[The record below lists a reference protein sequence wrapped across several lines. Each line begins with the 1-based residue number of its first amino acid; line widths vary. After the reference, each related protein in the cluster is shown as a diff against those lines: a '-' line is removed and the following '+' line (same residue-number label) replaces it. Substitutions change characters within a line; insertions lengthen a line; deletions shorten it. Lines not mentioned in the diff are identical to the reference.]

1 MSEPDQP
8 LLTRLDVRGRSG
20 LDLPRPERGSTDD
33 VRDAVREIVADVR
46 IRGDAALVDL
56 TRRFDRVELES
67 IRVPTAEVSAALAA
81 QPEELRSALEAAAE
95 QITWFHETQRR
106 GRHRVARRGV
116 SIEGW
121 SQPVDRAGCYVPG
134 GRALYP
140 STVLMTAIP
149 ARVAGVPQVAL
160 CVPPDVSGSV
170 PAVTLAAA
178 GAAGV
183 DEVYRIGGAQA
194 IAALAYG
201 TESVQPVDVI
211 VGPGNLYVA
220 MAKQLVSG
228 QVGVPSAFAGP
239 SEVVVV
245 ADGAADARLVAIDL
259 MVQAEHGPDGLAWLV
274 TWDPEVADRV
284 DQALHEVIAEAPRS
298 NDIRAT
304 MAASGYSVVCDGP
317 AQAAAVANEIA
328 PEHLQLMI
336 TDPDAVLVDIRH
348 AGAIFVGDTAP
359 AAAGDYFAGPS
370 HVLPTHRTAR
380 YSGALGVDDFC
391 KQMHVISID
400 ADALAQMAPHI
411 EAMATAEGLAAHA
424 LSLRARRE
432 R

>member
-1 MSEPDQP
+1 MSAADQP
-8 LLTRLDVRGRSG
+8 LLTRLDVRGRVD

-33 VRDAVREIVADVR
+33 VRDAVREIVAEVR
-46 IRGDAALVDL
+46 RRGDAALVEY
-56 TRRFDRVELES
+56 TQRFDGVELDTV
-67 IRVPTAEVSAALAA
+67 RVPADEVSGALAA
-81 QPEELRSALEAAAE
+81 QPEELRRALEAAAE

-106 GRHRVARRGV
+106 DRHTVQRGGV
-116 SIEGW
+116 SIDEW
-121 SQPVDRAGCYVPG
+121 QQPVDRAGCYVPG

-160 CVPPDVSGSV
+160 CVPPDGTGAV

-178 GAAGV
+178 AAAGV

-201 TESVQPVDVI
+201 TESVDAVDVI

-245 ADGAADARLVAIDL
+245 ADRDADPRLVAIDL

-274 TWDPEVADRV
+274 SWDPEVSDRV
-284 DQALHEVIAEAPRS
+284 DAALVEAIDEAPRAD
-298 NDIRAT
+298 DITAT
-304 MAASGYSVVCDGP
+304 MAASGFSVVCDGP
-317 AQAAAVANEIA
+317 VQAAAVANEIA
-328 PEHLQLMI
+328 PEHLQLMVA
-336 TDPDAVLVDIRH
+336 DADAVLAGIRH
-348 AGAIFVGDTAP
+348 AGAVFVGDTAP

-391 KQMHVISID
+391 KPMHVISID
-400 ADALAQMAPHI
+400 GDAMADMAPHI
-411 EAMATAEGLAAHA
+411 EALATAEGLAAHA

>member
-1 MSEPDQP
+1 MSDPDQP
-8 LLTRLDVRGRSG
+8 LLTRLDVRGRAD
-20 LDLPRPERGSTDD
+20 LDLPRPARGSTDD
-33 VRDAVREIVADVR
+33 VRDSVREIVASVR
-46 IRGDAALVDL
+46 NRGDAALL
-56 TRRFDRVELES
+56 EYTQAFDGVTLDSVLVPPDEVTSALSAQPDEL
-67 IRVPTAEVSAALAA
+67 RDALA
-81 QPEELRSALEAAAE
+81 AAAE

-106 GRHRVARRGV
+106 ERHTVSRNGV
-116 SIEGW
+116 SVDGW
-121 SQPVDRAGCYVPG
+121 QQPVDRAGCYVPG

-160 CVPPDVSGSV
+160 CVPPDSSGSV

-178 GAAGV
+178 AAAGV

-201 TESVQPVDVI
+201 TESVKPVDVI

-245 ADGAADARLVAIDL
+245 ADQHADPRLVAIDL

-274 TWDPEVADRV
+274 SWDPEVADRV
-284 DQALHEVIAEAPRS
+284 DLALVEAIAEAPRS
-298 NDIRAT
+298 GDIRAT
-304 MAASGYSVVCDGP
+304 IAASGYSVICDG
-317 AQAAAVANEIA
+317 ADQAAAVANEIA
-328 PEHLQLMI
+328 PEHLQLMVA
-336 TDPDAVLVDIRH
+336 DPDAVLGGIRH

-359 AAAGDYFAGPS
+359 AAAGDYYAGPS

-391 KQMHVISID
+391 KPMHVISIEPD
-400 ADALAQMAPHI
+400 AVANMAPHI
-411 EAMATAEGLAAHA
+411 EALAAAEGLAAHA

>member
-8 LLTRLDVRGRSG
+8 LLTRLDVRGRAD
-20 LDLPRPERGSTDD
+20 LALPRPARGSTED
-33 VRDAVREIVADVR
+33 VREAVREIVDAVRSGGDVAVLDYTAR
-46 IRGDAALVDL
+46 FDGVELDSVRVPPVAVAAALDAQPDDL
-56 TRRFDRVELES
+56 RE
-67 IRVPTAEVSAALAA
+67 ALAA
-81 QPEELRSALEAAAE
+81 AVE
-95 QITWFHETQRR
+95 QITWFHQTERR
-106 GRHRVARRGV
+106 SAHTVSRNGI

-121 SQPVDRAGCYVPG
+121 QQPVDRAGCYVPG

-149 ARVAGVPQVAL
+149 ARVAGVPEVAL
-160 CVPPDVSGSV
+160 CVPPDASGSV
-170 PAVTLAAA
+170 PSVTLAAA
-178 GAAGV
+178 AAAGV
-183 DEVYRIGGAQA
+183 DEVYRVGGAQA

-201 TESVQPVDVI
+201 TESVAPVDVI

-220 MAKQLVSG
+220 MAKQMVAG

-245 ADGAADARLVAIDL
+245 ADEAADPRLVAIDL

-274 TWDPEVADRV
+274 SWDPAVADRV
-284 DQALHEVIAEAPRS
+284 DRALADAIAEAPRS
-298 NDIRAT
+298 ADITAT
-304 MAASGYSVVCDGP
+304 MAASGYSVICDDA
-317 AQAAAVANEIA
+317 AQAAAVVNEIA
-328 PEHLQLMI
+328 PEHLQLMVAQ
-336 TDPDAVLVDIRH
+336 PRPVLDGVRH
-348 AGAIFVGDTAP
+348 AGAIFLGDSAP

-391 KQMHVISID
+391 KPMHVISID
-400 ADALAQMAPHI
+400 ADAVGSIAPHV
-411 EAMATAEGLAAHA
+411 EALATAEGLAAHA

>member
-1 MSEPDQP
+1 MSDPDQP
-8 LLTRLDVRGRSG
+8 LLTRLDVRGQTS
-20 LDLPRPERGSTDD
+20 LELPRPERGTTDE
-33 VRDAVREIVADVR
+33 VRDTVREIVAAVR
-46 IRGDAALVDL
+46 RRGDAALVEY
-56 TRRFDRVELES
+56 TQRFDGVALDS
-67 IRVPTAEVSAALAA
+67 VRVPPDEVTAALAA
-81 QPEELRSALEAAAE
+81 QPEELRDALGAAAE
-95 QITWFHETQRR
+95 QVTWFHETQRR
-106 GRHRVARRGV
+106 DRHTVSRNGV

-121 SQPVDRAGCYVPG
+121 HQPVDRAGCYVPG
-134 GRALYP
+134 GRAVYP

-160 CVPPDVSGSV
+160 CVPPDSSGSV

-178 GAAGV
+178 AAAGV
-183 DEVYRIGGAQA
+183 DEVYRVGGAQA

-201 TESVQPVDVI
+201 TESVDPVDVI

-220 MAKQLVSG
+220 MAKQLVAG

-245 ADGAADARLVAIDL
+245 ADRDADPRLVAIDL

-274 TWDPEVADRV
+274 SWDPEVADRV
-284 DQALHEVIAEAPRS
+284 DRALVEAIAEAPRS
-298 NDIRAT
+298 DDIRAT
-304 MAASGYSVVCDGP
+304 MAASGYSVVCDGTS
-317 AQAAAVANEIA
+317 QAAAVANEIA
-328 PEHLQLMI
+328 PEHLQLMVA
-336 TDPDAVLVDIRH
+336 DPDAVLSGVRH

-391 KQMHVISID
+391 KPMHVISID
-400 ADALAQMAPHI
+400 ADAVATMAPHI
-411 EAMATAEGLAAHA
+411 EALATAEGLAAHA

>member
-1 MSEPDQP
+1 MPLDPS
-8 LLTRLDVRGRSG
+8 LLTRLDVRGRTV
-20 LDLPRPERGSTDD
+20 LDLPRPERGSTDE
-33 VRDAVREIVADVR
+33 VRDTVREIVADVR
-46 IRGDAALVDL
+46 QRGDAALL
-56 TRRFDRVELES
+56 EYTRRFDRVELTS
-67 IRVPTAEVSAALAA
+67 VRVPPAEAAEALAA
-81 QPEELRSALEAAAE
+81 QPEELRRALEAAAE

-106 GRHRVARRGV
+106 DRHRVERRGI

-121 SQPVDRAGCYVPG
+121 FQPVDRAGCYVPG
-134 GRALYP
+134 GRAVYP

-149 ARVAGVPQVAL
+149 ARVAGVPEVAL
-160 CVPPDVSGSV
+160 CVPPDASGSV

-178 GAAGV
+178 AAAGV

-201 TESVQPVDVI
+201 TDSVDPVDVI

-245 ADGAADARLVAIDL
+245 ADRSADPRLVAIDL

-274 TWDPEVADRV
+274 SWDPALADRV
-284 DQALHEVIAEAPRS
+284 DAALVEAIAGAPRS
-298 NDIRAT
+298 DDIRAT
-304 MAASGYSVVCDGP
+304 MEASGYSVVCDGP
-317 AQAAAVANEIA
+317 GQAAAVANEIA
-328 PEHLQLMI
+328 PEHLQLMVD
-336 TDPDAVLVDIRH
+336 DPGSVLADIRH
-348 AGAIFVGDTAP
+348 AGAIFVGDSAP

-391 KQMHVISID
+391 KPMHVISID
-400 ADALAQMAPHI
+400 AGAIADLAPHV
-411 EAMATAEGLAAHA
+411 EALATAEGLAAHA

-432 R
+432 P